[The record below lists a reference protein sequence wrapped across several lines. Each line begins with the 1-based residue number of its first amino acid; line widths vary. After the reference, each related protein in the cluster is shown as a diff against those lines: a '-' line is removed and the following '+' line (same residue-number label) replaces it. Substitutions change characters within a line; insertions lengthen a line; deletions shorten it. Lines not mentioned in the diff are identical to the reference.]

1 LCIIAWYYLL
11 RVGEY
16 TFTKIPEQ
24 RQTVQLRL
32 QDVSLWHHHE
42 KLNLTLPLH
51 YLLAHCTSA
60 TLCINNQKNG
70 KRNSIIHHHC
80 TNTLV
85 CPVKTIIHRIH
96 HIRTY
101 SIDSNVMIGTYFTP
115 TQPTGRHVT
124 SADINTLLKST
135 VKALGLQ
142 RYNICP
148 SNISSHS
155 LRAGGA
161 MALHLNGVPTHTIQK
176 MGRWSSDT
184 FLVYI
189 HHQIAAF
196 STNLSREMSRDI
208 LFHNVAINPST
219 APHCT

>member
-1 LCIIAWYYLL
+1 MKQAQVFSSHIKFCEQTSPVVTKEGKLHLQLRRQLDNFRKADPPPKSQLALPYSAIVFIHNTHHLSTNPQTKATAELCIIAWYYLL

-80 TNTLV
+80 IT
-85 CPVKTIIHRIH
+85 KFGAMR
-96 HIRTY
+96 
-101 SIDSNVMIGTYFTP
+101 
-115 TQPTGRHVT
+115 
-124 SADINTLLKST
+124 
-135 VKALGLQ
+135 LQ
-142 RYNICP
+142 R
-148 SNISSHS
+148 
-155 LRAGGA
+155 
-161 MALHLNGVPTHTIQK
+161 T
-176 MGRWSSDT
+176 
-184 FLVYI
+184 
-189 HHQIAAF
+189 
-196 STNLSREMSRDI
+196 
-208 LFHNVAINPST
+208 
-219 APHCT
+219 